1 LCWFVVCL
9 YTRLKYFHVFVIF
22 DFFKI
27 IFWAYSIFN
36 EVFLGK
42 FVGIGLVV
50 CALGMVL
57 DQSGPPGY
65 LGNLFTQFSVR
76 VKLLLFKSNCAFFGE
91 VGIQTR
97 ILKFLI

>member
-57 DQSGPPGY
+57 DQSGPPGN

-76 VKLLLFKSNCAFFGE
+76 VKLLLLKVIALFLGMWEFKPES
-91 VGIQTR
+91 
-97 ILKFLI
+97 